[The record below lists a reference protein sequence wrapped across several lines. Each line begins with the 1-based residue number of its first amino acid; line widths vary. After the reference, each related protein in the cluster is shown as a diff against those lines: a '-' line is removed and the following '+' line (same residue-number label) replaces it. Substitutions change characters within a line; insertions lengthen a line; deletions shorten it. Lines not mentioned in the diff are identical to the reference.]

1 MNDLRQA
8 LFEIDVHGFTVLDGV
23 LDRAEVAA
31 IRAVNERLLES
42 HGEDLVFH
50 GRAGHITNLPTLDP
64 IYFPLIDHP
73 RVLPLLEAVM
83 GPELILG
90 SLNSRIVRP
99 GDEAQ
104 EWHGDVPDQLQRH
117 GAPVMMNT
125 LWMLDDVSEA
135 NGATRIV
142 PGSHRALRRHPPEG
156 IEVKFAHQL
165 SAPAGS
171 VLAFNGQ
178 CWHAG
183 GANRTDRNRH
193 VLFGHYRVATRM
205 RFQADPHRNF
215 PPAWFD
221 LLNER
226 QKRLMR
232 MHKGLGHPTSSEY
245 DEV

>member
-1 MNDLRQA
+1 MDQA
-8 LFEIDVHGFTVLDGV
+8 LFELETYGFTLLADVL
-23 LDRAEVAA
+23 APSEVAA
-31 IRAVNERLLES
+31 LRATGERLLAS
-42 HGEDLVFH
+42 RGEDLVFH
-50 GRAGHITNLPTLDP
+50 GRAGHVANLPTLDP

-90 SLNSRIVRP
+90 SLNTRIIRP
-99 GDEAQ
+99 GETEQ
-104 EWHGDVPDQLQRH
+104 GWHGDIPDQLQRL
-117 GAPVMMNT
+117 GPPVMMNT
-125 LWMLDDVSEA
+125 LWMLDDVSPA
-135 NGATRIV
+135 NGSTRIV
-142 PGSHRALRRHPPEG
+142 PGSHRTLRRHPPEG
-156 IEVKFAHQL
+156 VEVKFVHQL
-165 SAPAGS
+165 TAPAGS
-171 VLAFNGQ
+171 VLVINGQ

-183 GANRTDRNRH
+183 GANTTDRNRH
-193 VLFGHYRVATRM
+193 VLFGHYRVATWM

-221 LLNER
+221 RLNER